1 MGPGSYLFQ
10 VYRNRTGV
18 CCWRLVSPNGR
29 ALGASFGTFAGPV
42 DARKAV
48 AVVVEHVDRL
58 EAVLRTQADHRWL
71 WVLNLDGESVVR
83 GAVTQDRHVRCVMAW
98 QRFVL
103 AAPLGTVSQE
113 VLDYSHAGGRDSQVR
128 RMVAPL

>member
-10 VYRNRTGV
+10 IYRNRTGV

-29 ALGASFGTFAGPV
+29 ALGRSFGTFAGPAE
-42 DARKAV
+42 ARQAV
-48 AVVVEHVDRL
+48 AVVVACVDRL
-58 EAVLRTQADHRWL
+58 EATLRTQDDHRWL
-71 WVLNLDGESVVR
+71 WVLNLDGEPLVR

-103 AAPLGTVSQE
+103 AAPLGSLSHE
-113 VLDYSHAGGRDSQVR
+113 VLDFSHTGGRDSQVR
-128 RMVAPL
+128 KQVAPL

>member
-10 VYRNRTGV
+10 IYRNRTGG

-29 ALGASFGTFAGPV
+29 ALGRSSGTFAGPAE
-42 DARKAV
+42 ARQAV
-48 AVVVEHVDRL
+48 AAVVAHVDRL
-58 EAVLRTQADHRWL
+58 EAVLRTHEDHRWL
-71 WVLNLDGESVVR
+71 WVLQLDGEPVAR

-103 AAPLGTVSQE
+103 AAPLGTVSHE
-113 VLDYSHAGGRDSQVR
+113 VLDFSHTGGRDGGTR
-128 RMVAPL
+128 RLVAPL